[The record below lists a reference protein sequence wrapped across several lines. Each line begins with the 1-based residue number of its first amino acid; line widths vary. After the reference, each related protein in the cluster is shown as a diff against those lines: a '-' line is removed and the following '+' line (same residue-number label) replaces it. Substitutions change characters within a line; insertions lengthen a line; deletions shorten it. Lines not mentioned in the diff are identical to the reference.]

1 MLHVIAWNENNNN
14 NDDDMSIFIVII
26 VIICRFS
33 APCQIQ
39 LTMRRIR
46 SWLIFFLFRSF
57 IRLRTKMAV
66 KLNEMRREI
75 SEEMEKKNVLIKNK

>member
-1 MLHVIAWNENNNN
+1 MLHVIAWNDNNNN

-46 SWLIFFLFRSF
+46 SWLIFFFISF
-57 IRLRTKMAV
+57 IHSFAYKNGCETEWDAKRDLR
-66 KLNEMRREI
+66 RDG
-75 SEEMEKKNVLIKNK
+75 KKECFN